1 MSPPD
6 EGSVDASETSDLDE
20 PAAMQT
26 PSSVAVSDSP
36 APNAPHRDLEVN
48 EDLSPPQ
55 VSVVAALSERFEEE
69 SAVEPT
75 SPVTP
80 VASPVAPVASPVA
93 ERPASPV
100 PPPSSPSEPVEPTW
114 LQVAGETLAEP
125 LPPSS
130 NPSGGPETSV
140 LEDRVKML
148 ETAIMRME
156 DLLRGISESLPTQV
170 RRPREVPLVPAAPTT
185 NPSFQPV
192 NAMALERSKARKLG
206 FL

>member
-1 MSPPD
+1 MSRPD
-6 EGSVDASETSDLDE
+6 EGSLIVDASETSDLDE

-26 PSSVAVSDSP
+26 PSPVVAPDSP
-36 APNAPHRDLEVN
+36 PAPDAPHRELKAD
-48 EDLSPPQ
+48 EDFAPQ

-69 SAVEPT
+69 STVDP
-75 SPVTP
+75 P
-80 VASPVAPVASPVA
+80 SPVA
-93 ERPASPV
+93 ERPASP
-100 PPPSSPSEPVEPTW
+100 PPQPSSPPGPVEPTW
-114 LQVAGETLAEP
+114 LQVASEALAEP
-125 LPPSS
+125 PPPSPK
-130 NPSGGPETSV
+130 PSGPDTSV

-156 DLLRGISESLPTQV
+156 DLLRGISESLPTQG
-170 RRPREVPLVPAAPTT
+170 RRPREVPLVPAAPTA

>member
-1 MSPPD
+1 MNPED
-6 EGSVDASETSDLDE
+6 EGSLIVDASETSDLDE

-26 PSSVAVSDSP
+26 PSPVAVSDSP

-48 EDLSPPQ
+48 EDFSPPQ

-75 SPVTP
+75 SPVAP
-80 VASPVAPVASPVA
+80 VASPVASPVA

-100 PPPSSPSEPVEPTW
+100 PQPSSPSEPVEPTW
-114 LQVAGETLAEP
+114 LQVAGEALAEP
-125 LPPSS
+125 PPPSS
-130 NPSGGPETSV
+130 NPSGGPESV

-156 DLLRGISESLPTQV
+156 DLLRGISESLPTQG